1 MKGVT
6 FSVIVMTFNR
16 PEPLRRCLES
26 LASQTLPSDQFEV
39 VLVDASN
46 VPVVDVVAEFSG
58 PLRLV
63 HLPGPNLGVDR
74 SYPGGYREG
83 ERSSRKEGLNAVRHR
98 SDQRLRDTTQ
108 AETADTDGLPI
119 FKDIFQCLGG
129 AGIELIH

>member
-1 MKGVT
+1 MCQSQESPATHVPGMKGVT

-63 HLPGPNLGVDR
+63 HLPGPNLGVAGNR
-74 SYPGGYREG
+74 NR
-83 ERSSRKEGLNAVRHR
+83 
-98 SDQRLRDTTQ
+98 
-108 AETADTDGLPI
+108 
-119 FKDIFQCLGG
+119 G
-129 AGIELIH
+129 A